1 MRITMTVNSAAD
13 IESAIA
19 ALRKF
24 ISEKKPDDGTSDVWG
39 VGVTG
44 GTYFSVGVKPNGN
57 YTVKQQEWEVIHHE
71 E

>member
-1 MRITMTVNSAAD
+1 MRITMTVNSTLD

-24 ISEKKPDDGTSDVWG
+24 IIEKKPDDGTSDVWG
-39 VGVTG
+39 IGITG

-57 YTVKQQEWEVIHHE
+57 YTVKQQD
-71 E
+71 

>member
-1 MRITMTVNSAAD
+1 MRITMTVNSTLD

-39 VGVTG
+39 IGITG
-44 GTYFSVGVKPNGN
+44 GTYFSVGVKPSGN
-57 YTVKQQEWEVIHHE
+57 YTVKQQD
-71 E
+71 

>member
-1 MRITMTVNSAAD
+1 MRITMTVNSTLD

-24 ISEKKPDDGTSDVWG
+24 TSEKKPNDGTSDVWG
-39 VGVTG
+39 IGITG

-57 YTVKQQEWEVIHHE
+57 YTVKQQD
-71 E
+71 

>member
-1 MRITMTVNSAAD
+1 MRITMTVNSTLD

-24 ISEKKPDDGTSDVWG
+24 ISEKKPNDGTSDSWG
-39 VGVTG
+39 IGITG

-57 YTVKQQEWEVIHHE
+57 YTVKQLN
-71 E
+71 

>member
-1 MRITMTVNSAAD
+1 MRITMTVNSTLD

-39 VGVTG
+39 IGITG
-44 GTYFSVGVKPNGN
+44 GTYFAVGVKPNGN
-57 YTVKQQEWEVIHHE
+57 YTLKQQD
-71 E
+71 

>member
-1 MRITMTVNSAAD
+1 MRITMTVNSTLD

-39 VGVTG
+39 IGITG
-44 GTYFSVGVKPNGN
+44 GTYFAVGVKPNGN
-57 YTVKQQEWEVIHHE
+57 YTVKQQE
-71 E
+71 

>member
-1 MRITMTVNSAAD
+1 MRITITVNSTLN
-13 IESAIA
+13 IESAIT

-39 VGVTG
+39 IGITG

-57 YTVKQQEWEVIHHE
+57 YTVKQQN
-71 E
+71 

>member
-1 MRITMTVNSAAD
+1 MRITMTVNSTLD

-39 VGVTG
+39 IGITG
-44 GTYFSVGVKPNGN
+44 GTYFEVGVKPNGN
-57 YTVKQQEWEVIHHE
+57 YTVKQQD
-71 E
+71 

>member
-1 MRITMTVNSAAD
+1 MRITMTVNSALD

-24 ISEKKPDDGTSDVWG
+24 ISEKKPNDGTSDSWG
-39 VGVTG
+39 IGITV

-57 YTVKQQEWEVIHHE
+57 YTVKQQN
-71 E
+71 

>member
-1 MRITMTVNSAAD
+1 MRITMTINSTLD

-39 VGVTG
+39 IGITS
-44 GTYFSVGVKPNGN
+44 GTYFEVGVKPNGN
-57 YTVKQQEWEVIHHE
+57 YTVKQQD
-71 E
+71 

>member
-1 MRITMTVNSAAD
+1 MRITMTVNSTLD

-24 ISEKKPDDGTSDVWG
+24 INEKKPNDGTSDVWG
-39 VGVTG
+39 IGITD

-57 YTVKQQEWEVIHHE
+57 YTVKQQN
-71 E
+71 